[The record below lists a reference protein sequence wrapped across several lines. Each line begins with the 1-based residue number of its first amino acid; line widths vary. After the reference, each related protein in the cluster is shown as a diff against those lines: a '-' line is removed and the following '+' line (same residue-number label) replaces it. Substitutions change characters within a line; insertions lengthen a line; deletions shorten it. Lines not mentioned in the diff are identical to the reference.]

1 MQPCLNGVWGLNS
14 RERDDWLLTNCHV
27 RRTVTHTH
35 THTGA
40 QHPTQIYLHSYTDSS
55 NSNFVKILNSTKTL
69 EYDIVVTSGVTL
81 RYKKGLNIP
90 N

>member
-1 MQPCLNGVWGLNS
+1 MLS
-14 RERDDWLLTNCHV
+14 
-27 RRTVTHTH
+27 THTNTHLCSAH
-35 THTGA
+35 TLTR
-40 QHPTQIYLHSYTDSS
+40 TQVLKTILVSSYTAIQTALQQS
-55 NSNFVKILNSTKTL
+55 FVKILNSTKTL